1 MECNKLPVKEQVDS
15 YTVLKYL
22 ETGKESCKTKSK
34 GIGKRIWKNIHIKG
48 EADYI
53 KKEKVNAV
61 AENKRRS
68 NSEFKMEWMNA
79 GRKSVS

>member
-1 MECNKLPVKEQVDS
+1 MEKHT
-15 YTVLKYL
+15 Y
-22 ETGKESCKTKSK
+22 K
-34 GIGKRIWKNIHIKG
+34 GGGRLHK
-48 EADYI
+48 